1 MKTIPI
7 PEGYEVDFDNST
19 SKEIFL
25 KKKDEP
31 ITWEEYEQIT
41 TNNYLASDFNKHDNI
56 TYDIFST
63 KEKAEAFCAL
73 GKLIQ
78 LRDYWV
84 GNQEIDTYS
93 AYFIS
98 SLNDVKRVFCGCIT
112 HEILTFP
119 TLEMAEDFLKH
130 YADLID
136 TASIFI

>member
-1 MKTIPI
+1 MKTISI

-19 SKEIFL
+19 SKEIVL
-25 KKKDEP
+25 RKKEEP
-31 ITWEEYEQIT
+31 TTWEEYEQIT
-41 TNNYLASDFNKHDNI
+41 TNSYIASDYNKHDNI

-84 GNQEIDTYS
+84 KDQEIDNYNV
-93 AYFIS
+93 YFIS
-98 SLNDVKRVFCGCIT
+98 SLNDIKRVFCGCAA

-119 TLEMAEDFLKH
+119 TLEMAEDFLK
-130 YADLID
+130 YYSDLID
-136 TASIFI
+136 TASIFL